1 MTEHGLRKY
10 FSTSLETEGASPVS
24 MELLLGLDLGLK
36 SIYSKPTATQLVE
49 GNGLLL
55 GHLHG
60 ISTLTINEDNRL
72 RKQVTV
78 QLVESNR
85 QDQKPK
91 EQIERILNV
100 ILNDQEQVRAIGAS
114 PYFKK
119 KLQEGKSKN
128 KFHRVNILGSE
139 LSQGICSVCQRVCDQ
154 QCGECMKY
162 FCEVH
167 IKEHAS
173 AHR

>member
-1 MTEHGLRKY
+1 
-10 FSTSLETEGASPVS
+10 

-72 RKQVTV
+72 RKQVAV
-78 QLVESNR
+78 QLVESNK
-85 QDQKPK
+85 QVQELKG
-91 EQIERILNV
+91 QIERIQNV
-100 ILNDQEQVRAIGAS
+100 IPNDQEQVRTIGA
-114 PYFKK
+114 
-119 KLQEGKSKN
+119 EGKSKN
-128 KFHRVNILGSE
+128 KFHRMNILGSE
-139 LSQGICSVCQRVCDQ
+139 LSQGICSVCQRVSDQ

>member
-1 MTEHGLRKY
+1 MIWDSCSSSSSRSCLARFRCLY
-10 FSTSLETEGASPVS
+10 LTSSRIVSSETF
-24 MELLLGLDLGLK
+24 
-36 SIYSKPTATQLVE
+36 IYSKSTATQLQE
-49 GNGLLL
+49 GNGNKVL
-55 GHLHG
+55 GYLHG
-60 ISTLTINEDNRL
+60 INSLTINEDNRL